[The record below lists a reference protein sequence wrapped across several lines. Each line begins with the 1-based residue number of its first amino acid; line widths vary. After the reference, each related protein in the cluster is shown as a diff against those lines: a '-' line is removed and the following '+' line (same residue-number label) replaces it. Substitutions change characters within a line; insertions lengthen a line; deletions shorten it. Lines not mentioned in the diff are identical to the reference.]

1 MRFDLTEDQRLARD
15 VVQRFLSTEQP
26 LSAVRA
32 TLEEPSGF
40 DAELWKKMSAL
51 GWTSPLVP
59 DEHGGA
65 SISDAPVV
73 DLTVIAAEIGR
84 AVAPGPFLE
93 TNVAIDALV
102 RSDNA
107 DLRDRHLPGLLEGSA
122 VAGWWLQ
129 RSPTSGIVIDRHS
142 NGDVCIDGEITA
154 TLPTQEAL
162 LLLSGPT
169 ATCLLERE
177 TSGVSV
183 RALKWLDAST
193 RHAVVSLDNVR
204 LPAGQ
209 ALSTGPDEVER
220 ARRLAWVLQAAE
232 LTGVV
237 DAVFGLTL
245 DWLANRY
252 LFGRPLASYQALK
265 HRCADMKMW
274 VEATHAVADAA
285 ADAVGAESRGAGLLA
300 RAAKAYAAAHAVELI
315 QDCVQLHGGMCV
327 TWEHDLHLYLR
338 RATLIANSYGTP
350 ADLYAE
356 VAATEVGEA
365 TP

>member
-15 VVQRFLSTEQP
+15 VVYRFLSTEHP

-40 DAELWKKMSAL
+40 DAELWKKMSAM
-51 GWTSPLVP
+51 GWTSPLIP
-59 DEHGGA
+59 EDHGGA

-84 AVAPGPFLE
+84 AVAPGPFVE
-93 TNVAIDALV
+93 TNVAVDALV

-107 DLRDRHLPGLLEGSA
+107 ALRDRHLPGLLEGST

-129 RSPTSGIVIDRHS
+129 ASPTDRIVIERHS
-142 NGDVCIDGEITA
+142 SGDVFLDGEITA
-154 TLPTQEAL
+154 TLPTHDAVV
-162 LLLSGPT
+162 LLSSPT
-169 ATCLLERE
+169 ATCLLEPA

-183 RALKWLDAST
+183 RALQWLDAST
-193 RHAVVSLDNVR
+193 RHAVLRLHNVR

-209 ALSTGPDEVER
+209 VLTTGAGEVEC

-245 DWLANRY
+245 DWLADRY
-252 LFGRPLASYQALK
+252 SFGRPLASYQALK

-274 VEATHAVADAA
+274 AEATHAVADAA
-285 ADAVGAESRGAGLLA
+285 ADAVAADSSGAGLLA

-315 QDCVQLHGGMCV
+315 QDCVQLHGGMGV

-338 RATLIANSYGTP
+338 RATLIASSYGTP
-350 ADLYAE
+350 AELYTE
-356 VAATEVGEA
+356 VAAIELGEV